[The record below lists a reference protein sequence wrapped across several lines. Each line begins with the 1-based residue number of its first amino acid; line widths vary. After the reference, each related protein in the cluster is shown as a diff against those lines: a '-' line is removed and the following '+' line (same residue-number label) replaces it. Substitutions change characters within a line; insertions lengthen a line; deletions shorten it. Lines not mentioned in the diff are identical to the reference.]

1 MESTDRK
8 TLLTEAEAR
17 RLAFAGE
24 QLPPGI
30 PSAADIAAA
39 EHRYILPVV
48 GRPLYERLLE
58 GGCADFVSDYLA
70 APAALFTRLVVQ
82 SRLDVRTDRC
92 GTAAPRSSWSQPAG
106 GAELRALRRSL
117 RREARTLLR
126 RAAERLAARPDEFPE
141 YDPRADISNRCSTD
155 GGFVQIR

>member
-1 MESTDRK
+1 MDSQK
-8 TLLTEAEAR
+8 TILTPAAAR

-24 QLPPGI
+24 QLPPGT

-39 EHRYILPVV
+39 ERRYILPVV
-48 GRPLYERLLE
+48 GGPLYERLAA
-58 GGCADFVSDYLA
+58 GGYASFAEEYLA
-70 APAALFTRLVVQ
+70 PAAALFTRLVVQ

-92 GTAAPRSSWSQPAG
+92 GTTAPRSSWSQPAG

-126 RAAERLAARPDEFPE
+126 RASERLAARPDEFPE
-141 YDPRADISNRCSTD
+141 YDPRADIFNRCSTD